1 MASLAGVG
9 DDHAE
14 TLFKLGWRSVPD
26 LADAVPE
33 ELASVPGLGGLEA
46 ARRIVEDARGWLA
59 EERQRQV
66 AAQREAQRRASLN
79 DDQRLQEVKG
89 VDGDLLPKLKAG
101 GYTTVDMLARE
112 TDWEKLA
119 TAAEI
124 DAVHAG
130 KLIHRARVY
139 LGELPGDAP
148 EPDAA

>member
-1 MASLAGVG
+1 
-9 DDHAE
+9 
-14 TLFKLGWRSVPD
+14 D

-46 ARRIVEDARGWLA
+46 ARRIVEDARSWLA

-79 DDQRLQEVKG
+79 DEQKLLEVRG
-89 VDGDLLPKLKAG
+89 VGGDLLPKLKAG
-101 GYTTVDMLARE
+101 GYTSVDVLARE

-119 TAAEI
+119 AAAEI
-124 DAVHAG
+124 DGLHAG

-139 LGELPGDAP
+139 LGELSADAP
-148 EPDAA
+148 EPGAA